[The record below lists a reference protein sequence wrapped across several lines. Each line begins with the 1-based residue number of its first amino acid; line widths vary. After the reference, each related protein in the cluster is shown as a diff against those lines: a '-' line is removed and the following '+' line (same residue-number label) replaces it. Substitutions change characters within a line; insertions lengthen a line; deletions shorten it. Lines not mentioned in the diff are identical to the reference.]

1 MRRAVVVAAVVGA
14 LLGGLVGAAW
24 FGQRYLVYVP
34 DRSDPGSLAVA
45 APDLDGEDVR
55 LTTADGVELDAWLL
69 SPTGVDRDVAVLYLP
84 GNGGNRAGRLDVG
97 RALAAEGLTVLLLDY
112 RGFGGNPGVPSED
125 GLVKDAQAGA
135 AYLREAGF
143 ARDRTLYV
151 GESIGTGV
159 TARLA
164 VTDPPAGIVLR
175 SPFVSLVDV
184 GSAHYPRVLVE
195 RILRDRYESARHLA
209 DSPVPVVV
217 LYGDADDIVPASSS
231 AALAEAVGTLHRKV
245 VLPGVGHNDA
255 VWFGPLLAEQVAAL
269 ADELVGRQG

>member
-1 MRRAVVVAAVVGA
+1 MTAVVAAV
-14 LLGGLVGAAW
+14 LGGLVGAVW
-24 FGQRYLVYVP
+24 FGQRHLVYVP
-34 DRSDPGSLAVA
+34 DRSDPGALTEVA
-45 APDLDGEDVR
+45 PGVEGEDVR
-55 LTTADGVELDAWLL
+55 LRTTDGLELDAWLL
-69 SPTGVDRDVAVLYLP
+69 RPTGADRDVAVLYLP

-97 RALAAEGLTVLLLDY
+97 LALAAEGLTVLLLDY

-125 GLVKDAQAGA
+125 GLVADAQAGA
-135 AYLREAGF
+135 AYLRSVGF
-143 ARDRTLYV
+143 APERTLYV

-159 TARLA
+159 AAQLA
-164 VTDPPAGIVLR
+164 VSDPPAGIVLR

-195 RILRDRYESARHLA
+195 RILRDRFESARHLA

-231 AALAEAVGTLHRKV
+231 AELARAVGTLHREV

-255 VWFGPLLAEQVAAL
+255 VWFGPFLAKQVAAL
-269 ADELVGRQG
+269 ADDVIG